1 MPVGELL
8 ERARA
13 ATERQ
18 QLDLAD
24 HYFCLAAQQHAPR
37 VTKESV
43 LDHASVLL
51 LLGESARAAT
61 LAASLADPRQMSCSI
76 FERAIYIQG
85 AALLQAE
92 DYAGSKAALE
102 RGLAVFPHSQQVHE
116 CRALHACTSRAIEEH
131 VTRHTSHVTR
141 HTSHVTRNRGVQPAA
156 AGVGMQRMCGGQRCC
171 CRWWRGQASDACCR
185 SRSRWWRRT
194 RRAA

>member
-1 MPVGELL
+1 MAKKPRSEEAAAATVASSNTGAVGGPCGKVLPLGDLL

-24 HYFCLAAQQHAPR
+24 HYFVIATTHHSSR
-37 VTKESV
+37 ITKESL

-51 LLGESARAAT
+51 LLGESLRAAT
-61 LAASLADPRQMSCSI
+61 LAESLADPRQMSSSI

-102 RGLAVFPHSQQVHE
+102 KGLAAFPHSQQVNAR
-116 CRALHACTSRAIEEH
+116 CGSY

-141 HTSHVTRNRGVQPAA
+141 HTSQTR
-156 AGVGMQRMCGGQRCC
+156 
-171 CRWWRGQASDACCR
+171 
-185 SRSRWWRRT
+185 
-194 RRAA
+194 